1 MLLLFVALQTAS
13 PAPDALPRGTWAR
26 ISRSVALRR
35 DAVSV
40 DFRTSYDRTARRQDY
55 TLRRTLARGAGEPV
69 TSWASS
75 RTCPAMSEVAS
86 FADLPMPKPQTPSD
100 ATVIVLDGVG
110 YRVTVPVGY
119 GDEIGD
125 ALTLRSNGGT
135 PLAKWVDAAL
145 AKLEGCWSAKAPP
158 EAS

>member
-1 MLLLFVALQTAS
+1 MLLLFVALQAVS
-13 PAPDALPRGTWAR
+13 LPPDALPRGTWAR

-40 DFRTSYDRTARRQDY
+40 DFRTSYDKAARRQDY
-55 TLRRTLARGAGEPV
+55 ILRRTLTRGAGEPV

-75 RTCPAMSEVAS
+75 RTCAAMSDVVS

-100 ATVIVLDGVG
+100 AAVIVLDGVG
-110 YRVTVPVGY
+110 YHVTVPVSYSDDMGS
-119 GDEIGD
+119 
-125 ALTLRSNGGT
+125 ATTLRSNGGT
-135 PLAKWVDAAL
+135 PLAKWVDGAL
-145 AKLEGCWSAKAPP
+145 AKLEGCWSTEAPP